1 MKKLAFCWSLLV
13 ASAHADVD
21 FNWLN
26 EAKNRVYPQT
36 TEWLRE
42 CLKNEIKEK
51 KEQTVMPGTR
61 CLVSTSDQVES
72 PSLLIFISFS
82 VPEATWLSLSKEAAF
97 AGGGIFVLQ
106 GLPNNSFVEL
116 AQRLF
121 HLKEQGLNI
130 QVEIDPL
137 RFRKYGISKVPTF
150 VVQGS
155 ESFDELSGHVS
166 LAYALETMAHRGE
179 TLEAKQLYDKS
190 RHIDP
195 SMGQHVD
202 HPRSQND

>member
-1 MKKLAFCWSLLV
+1 MKRLAFCWCLLL

-21 FNWLN
+21 SNWLN
-26 EAKNRVYPQT
+26 EAKNRTYPQT

-51 KEQTVMPGTR
+51 KEPKAQSSTR
-61 CLVSTSDQVES
+61 CLVPPVEHVEP

-82 VPEATWLSLSKEAAF
+82 VPEATWLSLSQEAASV
-97 AGGGIFVLQ
+97 GGGIFVLQ
-106 GLPNNSFVEL
+106 GLPSNSFVEL

-121 HLKEQGLNI
+121 KMKEQGLNI

-137 RFRKYGISKVPTF
+137 RFRKYGISTVPTF

-155 ESFDELSGHVS
+155 ESFDQLGGHVS
-166 LAYALETMAHRGE
+166 LAYALETMSHRGE
-179 TLEAKQLYDKS
+179 TQEAKQLYEKS
-190 RHIDP
+190 RGIDLP
-195 SMGQHVD
+195 MRSNTD
-202 HPRSQND
+202 HSRSQND

>member
-1 MKKLAFCWSLLV
+1 MKRLAFCGSLLV

-21 FNWLN
+21 FNWLDK
-26 EAKNRVYPQT
+26 AKNRVYPQT

-42 CLKNEIKEK
+42 CLKNEMKEK
-51 KEQTVMPGTR
+51 KVPKALSGTR
-61 CLVSTSDQVES
+61 CLVSPIEQAES

-82 VPEATWLSLSKEAAF
+82 VPEATWLSLSKEAASV
-97 AGGGIFVLQ
+97 GGGIFVLQ

-121 HLKEQGLNI
+121 YLKEQGLNI
-130 QVEIDPL
+130 PVEIDPL
-137 RFRKYGISKVPTF
+137 CFRKYGISKVPTF

-155 ESFDELSGHVS
+155 ESFDQLSGHVS
-166 LAYALETMAHRGE
+166 LAYALETMAQRGE

-190 RHIDP
+190 RYID
-195 SMGQHVD
+195 SSKGQYVD
-202 HPRSQND
+202 HSRSQND